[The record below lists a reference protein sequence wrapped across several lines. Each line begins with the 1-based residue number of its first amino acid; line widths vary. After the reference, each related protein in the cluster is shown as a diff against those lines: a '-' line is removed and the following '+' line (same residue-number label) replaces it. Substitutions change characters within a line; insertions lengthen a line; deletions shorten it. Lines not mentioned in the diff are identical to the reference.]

1 MRAETG
7 DEVWQQPTTVFFD
20 VPYEWRGRIL
30 VASSTLLLLDPATG
44 ETVKSYRQ
52 SLGFDT
58 VPLGDVLVGAGPD
71 VVARLVDP

>member
-1 MRAETG
+1 MIRAAIADG
-7 DEVWQQPTTVFFD
+7 A
-20 VPYEWRGRIL
+20 GRI
-30 VASSTLLLLDPATG
+30 TG

-52 SLGFDT
+52 LLGFDT

>member
-1 MRAETG
+1 MPPVAG
-7 DEVWQQPTTVFFD
+7 QPATVF
-20 VPYEWRGRIL
+20 Y
-30 VASSTLLLLDPATG
+30 LLNTSPHERAFNQIVLDPATG

-52 SLGFDT
+52 LLGFDT

>member
-1 MRAETG
+1 MLAE
-7 DEVWQQPTTVFFD
+7 VMD
-20 VPYEWRGRIL
+20 VALPDAGPITA
-30 VASSTLLLLDPATG
+30 VAGAAAAPRPVVNPATG

-52 SLGFDT
+52 LLGFDT